1 MGSSLSIQKL
11 LDVMARL
18 RDPENG
24 CPWDVKQ
31 TFQSIAPCA
40 IEEAYEVVHAI
51 DNNDMDNLCEELGD
65 LLLQVV
71 FHSQMAKEQNLFT
84 FDDVLNGIVTKLISR
99 HPHVFGEENAATP
112 DDVMVIWDNVKKQ
125 EKADKGL
132 NTQESILDAIPLNLP
147 AIVRMQKMTKI
158 AAKAGFEW
166 ENTEGVLDKI
176 EEEIR
181 EFRESLAQGHK
192 EHIAEELGDVFFTLV
207 QLARWLKLDSE
218 EIIRKSNIK
227 FYNRF
232 SGMERD
238 IKLKNKD
245 MSSLSNAEWEEHW
258 QNQKKKISASSL

>member
-1 MGSSLSIQKL
+1 MGTDLSIQKL

-18 RDPENG
+18 RDPETG

-51 DNNDMDNLCEELGD
+51 DIGDMDNFREELGD

-84 FDDVLNGIVTKLISR
+84 FEDVVEGLATKLVSR
-99 HPHVFGEENAATP
+99 HPHVFGEENAVTP
-112 DDVMVIWDNVKKQ
+112 DDVMVIWNEAKKQ
-125 EKADKGL
+125 EKAAKGL
-132 NTQESILDAIPLNLP
+132 KAQNSILDEVPLNLP

-166 ENTEGVLDKI
+166 KNTDGVLDKI
-176 EEEIR
+176 EEELA
-181 EFRESLAQGHK
+181 EFRVSLAEGNRTHV
-192 EHIAEELGDVFFTLV
+192 AEELGDVFFTLV
-207 QLARWLKLDSE
+207 QLARWLDLDSE
-218 EIIRKSNIK
+218 EIIRKSNLK

-232 SGMERD
+232 SGMEQD
-238 IKLKNKD
+238 IKVENKEITA
-245 MSSLSNAEWEEHW
+245 LSDDEWEEYW
-258 QNQKKKISASSL
+258 QKQKKKEQAA

>member
-1 MGSSLSIQKL
+1 MNTNLPIQKL

-18 RDPENG
+18 RDPETG

-40 IEEAYEVVHAI
+40 IEEAYEVAHAI
-51 DNNDMDNLCEELGD
+51 DNNDMDNLQEELGD

-84 FDDVLNGIVTKLISR
+84 FDDVVEGLVSKLVSR
-99 HPHVFGEENAATP
+99 HPHVFGEENAVTS
-112 DDVMVIWDNVKKQ
+112 DDVMKIWSAEKQ
-125 EKADKGL
+125 KEKAKKGIKAQ
-132 NTQESILDAIPLNLP
+132 NSILDDVPPNLP

-158 AAKAGFEW
+158 AAGAGFEW

-181 EFRESLAQGHK
+181 EFRAALAEGK
-192 EHIAEELGDVFFTLV
+192 KTHIAEEMGDVFFTLV
-207 QLARWLKLDSE
+207 QLARWLDFDSE
-218 EIIRKSNIK
+218 EIIRKSNLK

-238 IKLKNKD
+238 INLNNED
-245 MSSLSNAEWEEHW
+245 ISSLSSEKWEEYW
-258 QNQKKKISASSL
+258 QKQKKKKPSA